1 MTEDRRKLHSGH
13 LSVVRCVGDRKHTRR
28 IFMGKPE
35 RKDNLED
42 AGEDGALGLQWILK
56 KHDGRLRSGLIWLR
70 QAITAGLL

>member
-1 MTEDRRKLHSGH
+1 
-13 LSVVRCVGDRKHTRR
+13 
-28 IFMGKPE
+28 MGKPE